1 MGRRRRKKETPSW
14 YWYADWLYIS
24 LLCFLL
30 GAMLGFIYGIEV
42 ASKLKRRGDTQTN
55 TIITERESDDVLQ
68 AEEDQYYPVR
78 SQSSARAV
86 DSSSERA
93 E

>member
-24 LLCFLL
+24 FLCFLL

-42 ASKLKRRGDTQTN
+42 ASKLKRRGDIQTN

-78 SQSSARAV
+78 SQDDFGSV
-86 DSSSERA
+86 DGDRE
-93 E
+93 